1 MPADAEELSAVDTVL
16 TNIASSSP
24 AAVAHLQA
32 MKQAVNEFGF
42 STLTL
47 FAAADDTA
55 ITKIANKVSPG
66 ATDEAQATASLARG
80 VLSAAV
86 KNANAQVEI
95 LQLRDVQIERSRKVP
110 ALDLTKVCTE
120 AQKAKSSFRVLP
132 NTLPPVGV
140 VKKVLEQPFAYYD
153 LAEFLFPSHVFDNDL
168 ETITTVTGE
177 VVQRRRSD
185 GKKEPLRNIGQWCEC
200 FIRYAVT
207 LQLSDRGRKAVD
219 FGTLYSYMAHVC
231 AEFCEHPYLA
241 VIQAEAKY
249 RRTGAMAVASGVLTM
264 EKLFGEETYLR
275 PRLDM
280 EIGSVLS
287 SRDFMTGKG
296 KGFGKAKG
304 KGSYWSSGPFRG
316 KGKGQAKGKGQRS
329 HPYDAPKTSSASS
342 SLANNANSSA

>member
-1 MPADAEELSAVDTVL
+1 MANNEQQLSAVDTVI
-16 TNIASSSP
+16 TNIAQASP
-24 AAVAHLQA
+24 AAAAHLEA
-32 MKQAVNEFGF
+32 IKRAVNEFGLN
-42 STLTL
+42 TLTL
-47 FAAADDTA
+47 FAAADETA
-55 ITKIANKVSPG
+55 VGKIATKVSPG
-66 ATDEAQATASLARG
+66 DDDAAESAASLVRG
-80 VLSAAV
+80 VLNAAI
-86 KNANAQVEI
+86 KNANAQIEI
-95 LQLRDVQIERSRKVP
+95 FQLRDVQVERSRKTP
-110 ALDLTKVCTE
+110 ALDLTKVCSE
-120 AQKAKSSFRVLP
+120 AQKAKLTFKVLP
-132 NTLPPVGV
+132 NTLPPAAV
-140 VKKVLEQPFAYYD
+140 VKKILEQPFAYYD
-153 LAEFLFPSHVFDNDL
+153 LAEFLFPSHVFDNDI

-231 AEFCEHPYLA
+231 AEFEEHPYQA

-249 RRTGAMAVASGVLTM
+249 RRTGAMAVASGVITM
-264 EKLFGEETYLR
+264 DKLFGEETYLR

-287 SRDFMTGKG
+287 SREFTFGKG

-304 KGSYWSSGPFRG
+304 KGSYWGSGPFRG

-329 HPYDAPKTSSASS
+329 HPYDGPKTLSPTQTSS
-342 SLANNANSSA
+342 STGSAK